1 VVALSKDPMKNLCY
15 LLGNQIDQSLILKV
29 HAIQEMPGFT
39 MTSIRKLPFT
49 ASAALC
55 LSATL
60 VQAETVTVTC
70 TGMLDFD
77 IYTIDTA
84 QETQVVMGI
93 GDAKVALTKGAIL
106 LDGAFGVYRF
116 DLETGTKYHD
126 DVDTGIYCTFQGL
139 PQG

>member
-1 VVALSKDPMKNLCY
+1 MVALSKDPMKNLCY

-39 MTSIRKLPFT
+39 MTPMCKLLFT

-55 LSATL
+55 LIGTML
-60 VQAETVTVTC
+60 QAETVTVTC

-77 IYTIDTA
+77 IYAIDTA
-84 QETQVVMGI
+84 QETQVIKGI

-106 LDGAFGVYRF
+106 LEGAFGVYRF
-116 DLETGTKYHD
+116 DLEAGTKYHN
-126 DVDTGIYCTFQGL
+126 DVDTGIYCTHQGL
-139 PQG
+139 PQD